1 MYLLAPLILQNF
13 KKTQNRSRVM
23 RVCHFRSQNSQFVL
37 NKKLF
42 LEQKSVGLT
51 VGPFHRVK
59 FKKLFK
65 TDPELWGC
73 IIFGP
78 KMVHLPQTIFFAKI
92 INIIF
97 IYLLNPYNVESF
109 KKILPV
115 DAEL

>member
-65 TDPELWGC
+65 TDPEL
-73 IIFGP
+73 
-78 KMVHLPQTIFFAKI
+78 
-92 INIIF
+92 
-97 IYLLNPYNVESF
+97 
-109 KKILPV
+109 
-115 DAEL
+115 

>member
-13 KKTQNRSRVM
+13 KNTQNRSRVM
-23 RVCHFRSQNSQFVL
+23 RVCYFRSQNSQFVL
-37 NKKLF
+37 NKTF

-97 IYLLNPYNVESF
+97 IYLLNPYNVQSF